1 MTLSGFFS
9 VACESEDSE
18 VVALR
23 GSAGEHHIATLS
35 ADHGSYQIARVF
47 NGRPS
52 SVSVDVSATSGVT
65 EIVVEITQDFV
76 AHSRIERGRGR
87 AIHVNRGSRPV
98 HTELR
103 PC

>member
-1 MTLSGFFS
+1 MALSGFFS
-9 VACESEDSE
+9 VACESQDSE
-18 VVALR
+18 IVAFR
-23 GSAGEHHIATLS
+23 GSAGENHIATRS

-47 NGRPS
+47 DGRPG

-76 AHSRIERGRGR
+76 AYTRIERRRGR